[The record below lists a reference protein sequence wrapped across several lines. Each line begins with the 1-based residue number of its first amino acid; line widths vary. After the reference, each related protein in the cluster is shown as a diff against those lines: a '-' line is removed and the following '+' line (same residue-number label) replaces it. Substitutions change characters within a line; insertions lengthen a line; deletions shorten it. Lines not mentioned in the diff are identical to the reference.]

1 MEYEI
6 AYHELSQE
14 ARYAWET
21 VSGLP
26 LATREQQRHAW
37 DVLRSEFT
45 CLSGDPQPGLHVVSS
60 ETVADRELYITGPE
74 LSALRVMVAWLKA
87 NDRAGRMRDLPI
99 YPDLAEAIISQLGP
113 TPWPE
118 VWQPCYL
125 SHIECGGTLVL
136 QPQSQAVA
144 LARLLDFTLE
154 HGTSICPGWSVV
166 ERVYL
171 LSLLA
176 DVRCWL
182 ESLLAIHDHERAV

>member
-1 MEYEI
+1 MEYQI
-6 AYHELSQE
+6 AYSELSQE

-26 LATREQQRHAW
+26 LATPEQQRHAW

-45 CLSGDPQPGLHVVSS
+45 CLAGDPQPGLHVITSGS
-60 ETVADRELYITGPE
+60 AAAGELYINGPE
-74 LSALRVMVAWLKA
+74 LGALRVMVAWLKA

-99 YPDLAEAIISQLGP
+99 YPDLAEVIISQLGP
-113 TPWPE
+113 MPWPG
-118 VWQPCYL
+118 VWHPCYL
-125 SHIECGGTLVL
+125 SQLAYGGTLVL

-154 HGTSICPGWSVV
+154 HGTSLCPGWSVL

-176 DVRCWL
+176 DLRCWL
-182 ESLLAIHDHERAV
+182 QALLAVHDHETAS